1 MPSKIK
7 DVVFS
12 EPSGRAQAFVM
23 FVASF
28 TMVSIYIYYDVLR
41 GVSSINSLV
50 MAVGFALSGLAES
63 LPSEHRQLVAG
74 LRVTAIL
81 LLTGLLVFIMFAP
94 EVFLG
99 SQ

>member
-23 FVASF
+23 FAASF
-28 TMVSIYIYYDVLR
+28 MMISIYYDVLR

>member
-23 FVASF
+23 FAASF
-28 TMVSIYIYYDVLR
+28 MMISIYYDVLR
-41 GVSSINSLV
+41 GVSSINPLV

-94 EVFLG
+94 GVFLG

>member
-23 FVASF
+23 FAASF
-28 TMVSIYIYYDVLR
+28 MMISIYYDVLR

-63 LPSEHRQLVAG
+63 LPSEHRRLVAG

>member
-23 FVASF
+23 FAASF
-28 TMVSIYIYYDVLR
+28 MIISIYYDVLR